1 MENDLN
7 FQSKNDG
14 VVIDNSS
21 LPFPPSVQTINDIKP
36 AEDGEKPCSTC
47 ASKTAGS
54 TQYVYSIGKILP
66 RFPSLGIEKEFAQ
79 AVGRIKTDG
88 NTDNEVM
95 FKILSDPQ
103 NVYLARKLCWSLSIE
118 GLETYLLQPMISE
131 DLDML
136 INSLKP
142 DTDANDINV
151 VIGILGPIAPA
162 NYCNGLQLPVIGF
175 NQIYSFD
182 VPSLIKSIPN
192 NGKDKNFNAIA
203 KELFTRIMQMT
214 DNAGATDDHRALNY
228 LTVRYHG
235 IYAAAADCYTRNF
248 SLTGVEVRP
257 SALNGTR
264 KMVDVIFI
272 FSNRASDVAEKYYCR
287 VDVTEEFPFLVTK
300 MQAYLDR

>member
-1 MENDLN
+1 MENSLDIQIAN
-7 FQSKNDG
+7 NE
-14 VVIDNSS
+14 VVIDNSTTS
-21 LPFPPSVQTINDIKP
+21 VPPSVQPMNDIKP
-36 AEDGEKPCSTC
+36 AEGEEKSCSTC
-47 ASKTAGS
+47 AAKAGGS
-54 TQYVYSIGKILP
+54 VQYVYTIGRIKA

-88 NTDNEVM
+88 MTDNAVM
-95 FKILSDPQ
+95 FKILSEPQ
-103 NVYLARKLCWSLSIE
+103 NLYLARKLCWTLSIE
-118 GLETYLLQPMISE
+118 GLETYLLQPMVAA

-142 DTDANDINV
+142 TPDVNDINV

-162 NYCNGLQLPVIGF
+162 SYCNGLQLPIVGF

-192 NGKDKNFNAIA
+192 NSKAKSFTAIA
-203 KELFTRIMQMT
+203 EELFLRIMQMT

-228 LTVRYHG
+228 LAVRYHG
-235 IYAAAADCYTRNF
+235 IYATAADCYSRNF

-264 KMVDVIFI
+264 KMVDIIFT
-272 FSNRASDVAEKYYCR
+272 FSNRTSDVTEKYYCR
-287 VDVTEEFPFLVTK
+287 VDITEEFPFLVTK
-300 MQAYLDR
+300 MQVYLDR